1 MPLYLCRWPNGDC
14 SFALAPNKGAAIET
28 LDELANAEGCP
39 LTVLRDFMVH
49 FRLSDSG
56 ELEFEGLGEATEE
69 AVFEQAYPVLEETR
83 LHAPCDA
90 NGNLTPDGATMIQE
104 AVVKER
110 QRVRPK
116 KVKEPDTELGREIKK
131 VTDVPTRIV
140 NRVIRDAASK
150 KLEQFRSSKLH

>member
-14 SFALAPNKGAAIET
+14 SVVLASNKGAAIET

-56 ELEFEGLGEATEE
+56 ELEFEGWGEASEE

-83 LHAPCDA
+83 LNVPCDK
-90 NGNLTPDGATMIQE
+90 NGNLTPGGVTMIQE
-104 AVVKER
+104 AVAKER
-110 QRVRPK
+110 QRIRPK

-131 VTDVPTRIV
+131 VTDVLTRIV
-140 NRVIRDAASK
+140 NRAIRFAASK
-150 KLEQFRSSKLH
+150 KLERFQDSKLH